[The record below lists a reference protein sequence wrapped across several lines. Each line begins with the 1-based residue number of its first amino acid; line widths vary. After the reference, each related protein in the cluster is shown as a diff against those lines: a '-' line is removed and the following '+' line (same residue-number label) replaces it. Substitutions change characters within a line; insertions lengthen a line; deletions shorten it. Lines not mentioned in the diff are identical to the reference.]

1 MPHHAE
7 PAAARFLAC
16 CDRRAVNH
24 SERLPEPTPLERWVG
39 EGGWLV
45 DLLLPSTDAG
55 VAVQAVVLAV
65 VFGLLVRPARRL
77 GLLQLWAG
85 VVVFT
90 AGLFVLRGAH

>member
-1 MPHHAE
+1 MTE
-7 PAAARFLAC
+7 P
-16 CDRRAVNH
+16 
-24 SERLPEPTPLERWVG
+24 ERLPQPTELERWVS

-55 VAVQAVVLAV
+55 VAVQALALTV
-65 VFGLLVRPARRL
+65 VFGVLFRLARRS

-85 VVVFT
+85 AVVFT

>member
-1 MPHHAE
+1 MQE
-7 PAAARFLAC
+7 
-16 CDRRAVNH
+16 
-24 SERLPEPTPLERWVG
+24 LPEPTRLERWVG

-55 VAVQAVVLAV
+55 VAVQAAVLSVVL
-65 VFGLLVRPARRL
+65 GLLLLPARRL

-85 VVVFT
+85 GAVFL

>member
-1 MPHHAE
+1 VQE
-7 PAAARFLAC
+7 
-16 CDRRAVNH
+16 
-24 SERLPEPTPLERWVG
+24 LPEPTRLERWVG

-55 VAVQAVVLAV
+55 VAVQAAVLSVVL
-65 VFGLLVRPARRL
+65 GLLLLPARRL

-85 VVVFT
+85 GAVFL